1 MTSDINFFDNIYIQ
15 NQRPDTFVY
24 TTADHTGFLLPQAG
38 AYFVVGYSGINTF
51 YRIQIEIGIY
61 LIQIK
66 KEIYFGLIR

>member
-1 MTSDINFFDNIYIQ
+1 MDVSVSEWEFIICLILIFKLYLS

-51 YRIQIEIGIY
+51 DKREIWIW
-61 LIQIK
+61 I
-66 KEIYFGLIR
+66 